1 MTYYYLYQVTNLV
14 TNKIYIGVHKTSNLE
29 DGYMGSGTRLRTA
42 IEKYGAS
49 NFRKDILEFF
59 NTSEE
64 MYAKE
69 KEIVNDS
76 FLLREDTY
84 NLRRGG
90 NGGFDY
96 ITKAGI
102 PKMLGKKHSEETK
115 AKLGH
120 IPTAEERRNT
130 SERMRGNTYN
140 PKLKLKGEGHPAYAK
155 PKTAE
160 HKEKLK
166 RCHLGIKH
174 KIVVCPHC
182 GKEGGERAI
191 KRWHKNCGG
200 EKNAGLV

>member
-1 MTYYYLYQVTNLV
+1 MTYYYIYQVTNLV
-14 TNKIYIGVHKTSNLE
+14 NNKIYIGVHKTSNLE
-29 DGYMGSGTRLRTA
+29 DGYMGSGKILNAA
-42 IEKYGAS
+42 IEKYGVE

-69 KEIVNDS
+69 KEIVNDT

-90 NGGFDY
+90 TGGFDY
-96 ITKAGI
+96 INKSGI
-102 PKMLGKKHSEETK
+102 PKMLGKKHTAETK
-115 AKLGH
+115 AKQGH
-120 IPTAEERRNT
+120 IPTAEERKNT
-130 SERMRGNTYN
+130 SKRMMGNAHN
-140 PKLKLKGEGHPAYAK
+140 PKLKLKGPEHPSYAR

-166 RCHLGIKH
+166 QRNLGIKH
-174 KIVVCPHC
+174 KIVACPHC

-191 KRWHKNCGG
+191 KRWHKNCG
-200 EKNAGLV
+200 